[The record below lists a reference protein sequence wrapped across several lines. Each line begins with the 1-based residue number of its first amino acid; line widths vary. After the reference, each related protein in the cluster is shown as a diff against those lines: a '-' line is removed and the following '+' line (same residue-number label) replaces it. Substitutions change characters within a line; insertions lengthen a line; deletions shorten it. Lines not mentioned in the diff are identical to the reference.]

1 MHLLKVYFD
10 TSVLAIYTYFSEI
23 EKSKCEIVNTLLN
36 KCIKDKIEIIV
47 SFYSLHELFLLAFK
61 YLNKEQSKIGL
72 ESVRT
77 IVNMPIKLVPL
88 LPREKRLIYHKK
100 FKMTDRTDMP
110 HAITAFIYEC
120 DYIVTYD
127 NHFEE
132 ISEHIP
138 VGVPEEIIEKL
149 G

>member
-1 MHLLKVYFD
+1 MRLYFD
-10 TSVLAIYTYFSEI
+10 TSVLAIYTYFSET
-23 EKSKCEIVNTLLN
+23 EKSKCEVVSELLN
-36 KCIKDKIEIIV
+36 RCIEDKIEITV

-61 YLNKEQSKIGL
+61 YLSKEQSKIGL

-88 LPREKRLIYHKK
+88 LPREKRLIYHKR
-100 FKMTDRTDMP
+100 FKITDRTDIP
-110 HAITAFIYEC
+110 HAITAFVYEC

-127 NHFEE
+127 THFKE
-132 ISEHIP
+132 ISEHIS
-138 VGVPEEIIEKL
+138 VGTPKEIIEKL